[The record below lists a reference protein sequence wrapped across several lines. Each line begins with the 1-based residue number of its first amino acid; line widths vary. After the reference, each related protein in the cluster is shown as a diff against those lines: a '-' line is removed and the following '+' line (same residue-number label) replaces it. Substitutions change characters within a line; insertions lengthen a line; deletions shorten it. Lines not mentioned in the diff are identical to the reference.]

1 MNILIISRP
10 CAATRVFAFTLLLE
24 NGEQHDL
31 LSKLVVPHDIEH
43 LIFGLGYTQAN
54 EDQIGVLARKKLVSH
69 VTVTTEY
76 PNGRRIPSIQVT
88 NPELDLSAWFEFLNA
103 QTLKATEF
111 CVQLELNEGVFSL
124 SHV

>member
-10 CAATRVFAFTLLLE
+10 CALTRVFAFTLLLE

-31 LSKLVVPHDIEH
+31 VSKSVVPHDIEH
-43 LIFGLGYTQAN
+43 LIYGLGYTEEN
-54 EDQIGVLARKKLVSH
+54 EEEIGALARKKLANH
-69 VTVTTEY
+69 VTVTTMY

-88 NPELDLSAWFEFLNA
+88 NPELDLSAWFEFLNE
-103 QTLKATEF
+103 QTLKTTDF

-124 SHV
+124 NHV